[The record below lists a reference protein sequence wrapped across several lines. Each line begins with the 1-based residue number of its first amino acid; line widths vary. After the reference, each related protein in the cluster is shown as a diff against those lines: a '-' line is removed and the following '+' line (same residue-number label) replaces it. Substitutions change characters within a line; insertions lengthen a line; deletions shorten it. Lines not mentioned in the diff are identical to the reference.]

1 MRKQTLVCAGMALA
15 LGLTACSS
23 DGGRTAPET
32 EVDAASAFPLEET
45 IELEFFAQGNANA
58 IKPFGEMQVFKNL
71 QEKTNMT
78 IQWTTATGADF
89 TEKKNLIFASGE
101 LPDAFYGTG
110 VLTNN
115 EVVQYGGQGLIIP
128 LEDLIAEYAP
138 TLHAFLEERPDIKAL
153 ITAPNGHIYS
163 LPHVNE
169 FDPAAEASAAMFV
182 NQEWLDQVGLDVPQT
197 TDELLEVL
205 RAFKGKDLNGN
216 GQADEIPMSFRTR
229 DTIRGVEALT
239 GAFGKLLNGANRFH
253 VEDKTVYFTP
263 MEPEYKAYV
272 SYLHQLYSEGLIDP
286 EVFSQEGQVYDA
298 KIRAELPTVG
308 VLFGWSR
315 SVLWGQERE
324 NWTYVPIS
332 ALKGPDG
339 DQLWPRQP
347 GGTTVGS
354 FAIANSNPYPELT
367 MRWIDHVYE
376 ERTSVEHA
384 FGPFG
389 SHLYEA
395 DNGKIGL
402 HWPPEG
408 TAEGAFRVQETPGPG
423 AVYIIGDL
431 IQRRPSQQEKREL
444 VEMYAPYTPEEVYP
458 RLMMD
463 EENVN
468 RLAVLEPELFQENGY
483 IDSQFTQWVLRGNID
498 AEWDA
503 YVAQLKRMNIEEI
516 VEIYQSNYDRFLAS
530 QEQ

>member
-1 MRKQTLVCAGMALA
+1 MNMRKQSIVLASMALA
-15 LGLTACSS
+15 LGMTACSS
-23 DGGRTAPET
+23 DNTRNGPD
-32 EVDAASAFPLEET
+32 VDAASAFPLEET

-58 IKPFGEMQVFKNL
+58 IKPFGEMQVFKDL
-71 QEKTNMT
+71 QDKTNMT
-78 IQWTTATGADF
+78 IQWTTATGPDF
-89 TEKKNLIFASGE
+89 AEKKNLIFASGE

-110 VLTNN
+110 VLSNN
-115 EVVQYGGQGLIIP
+115 EVVQYGVEGLIIP
-128 LEDLIAEYAP
+128 LEDMIEEYAP
-138 TLHAFLEERPDIKAL
+138 NLHAFLEERPDIKAL

-182 NQEWLDQVGLDVPQT
+182 NQDWLDQVGMDVPET
-197 TDELLEVL
+197 TDELYEVL
-205 RAFKGKDLNGN
+205 KAFKGADLNGN

-229 DTIRGVEALT
+229 DSISGIEALT
-239 GAFGKLLNGANRFH
+239 GAFGKLVTGTNRFY
-253 VEDKTVYFTP
+253 VEDGTVYFTP
-263 MEPEYKAYV
+263 MEPEYKEYV
-272 SYLHQLYSEGLIDP
+272 SYVHKLYAEGLIDP

-298 KIRAELPTVG
+298 KIRADERTVG

-324 NWTYVPIS
+324 NWDYVPIP
-332 ALKGPDG
+332 ALKGPEG
-339 DQLWPRQP
+339 HQLWPRQP

-354 FAIANSNPYPELT
+354 FAITNTNPYPELT
-367 MRWIDHVYE
+367 MRWLDHVYE

-389 SHLYEA
+389 SHLY
-395 DNGKIGL
+395 DTDDGKIGL

-408 TAEGAFRVQETPGPG
+408 TAEAAFRVQETPGPG

-444 VEMYAPYTPEEVYP
+444 VEMYAPFTPEEVYP

-463 EENVN
+463 EEDVN

-483 IDSQFTQWVLRGNID
+483 IDSQFTQWVMRGNID

-503 YVAQLKRMNIEEI
+503 YVEQLKRMNIEEI
-516 VEIYQSNYDRFLAS
+516 VEIYQTNYDRLMES
-530 QEQ
+530 K